1 MGLPVEGWS
10 AADATLRR
18 VSDALFLLAGLAVL
32 TFSADRFVEGAAGV
46 STLMNVP
53 IVVVGAVVIGFGTS
67 APELLV
73 SALASIDGRQDI
85 AIGNIVG
92 SNMANLTLVA
102 GAAAAFATLPIT
114 LRIWQREIRLMLLA
128 VGLLAL
134 VSIDLRI
141 EAWEAVVLLVAAVL
155 AIGQIMRWAAQ
166 DRAQGQD
173 DLSEEVAE
181 YVQDLTLRRAWTL
194 TGLGLL
200 GTLGGAQMLVTGAA
214 GLAATLGVPEAVI
227 GLTIVAVGTSLPELV
242 TAVAAARKDERDL
255 IVGNVVGSNIFNSL
269 PVAGVAGLLDTT
281 PLDGKLTLS
290 LGLMVGVCVL
300 FAIFARRGFQI
311 ERTEGL
317 VLLGAFVAAT
327 VLTF

>member
-1 MGLPVEGWS
+1 M
-10 AADATLRR
+10 
-18 VSDALFLLAGLAVL
+18 SDALFLLAGLAVL

-46 STLMNVP
+46 STLLNVP

-114 LRIWQREIRLMLLA
+114 LRIWQREIRLMLFA

-134 VSIDLRI
+134 VSFDLRI
-141 EAWEAVVLLVAAVL
+141 QNFEAIGLLVAAVVCIGL
-155 AIGQIMRWAAQ
+155 ITWWAIE
-166 DRAQGQD
+166 DRRAGRD
-173 DLSEEVAE
+173 DLSDEVAS
-181 YVQDLTLRRAWTL
+181 YVQDLTMRRAWTL

-214 GLAATLGVPEAVI
+214 GLATTLGVPEAVI

-242 TAVAAARKDERDL
+242 TAVAAARRNERDL

-269 PVAGVAGLLDTT
+269 PVAGIAGLLDTT
-281 PLDGKLTLS
+281 PLDGQLTLS
-290 LGLMVGVCVL
+290 LGLMIGVCIL

>member
-1 MGLPVEGWS
+1 M
-10 AADATLRR
+10 
-18 VSDALFLLAGLAVL
+18 SDALFLLAGLAVL

-46 STLMNVP
+46 STLLNVP

-102 GAAAAFATLPIT
+102 GAAAAFAILPIT
-114 LRIWQREIRLMLLA
+114 LRIWQREIRLMLFA

-134 VSIDLRI
+134 VSFDLRI
-141 EAWEAVVLLVAAVL
+141 QNFEAVGLLVAAVVCIGL
-155 AIGQIMRWAAQ
+155 ITWWAIE
-166 DRAQGQD
+166 DRRAGRD
-173 DLSEEVAE
+173 DLSDEVAS
-181 YVQDLTLRRAWTL
+181 YVQDLTMRRAWTL

-200 GTLGGAQMLVTGAA
+200 GKMGGAQMLVTGAA
-214 GLAATLGVPEAVI
+214 GLATTLGVPEAVI

-242 TAVAAARKDERDL
+242 TAVAAARRDERDL

-269 PVAGVAGLLDTT
+269 PVAGIAGLLDTT
-281 PLDGKLTLS
+281 PLDGQLTLS
-290 LGLMVGVCVL
+290 IGLMIGVCIL

>member
-1 MGLPVEGWS
+1 M
-10 AADATLRR
+10 
-18 VSDALFLLAGLAVL
+18 SDALFLLAGLAVL
-32 TFSADRFVEGAAGV
+32 TFSADRFVEGAAGG
-46 STLMNVP
+46 STLLNVP

-102 GAAAAFATLPIT
+102 GAAAAFAILPIT
-114 LRIWQREIRLMLLA
+114 LRIWQREIRLMLFA

-134 VSIDLRI
+134 VSFDLRI
-141 EAWEAVVLLVAAVL
+141 QNFEAVGLLVAAVVCIGL
-155 AIGQIMRWAAQ
+155 ITWWAIE
-166 DRAQGQD
+166 DRRAGRD
-173 DLSEEVAE
+173 DLSDEVAS
-181 YVQDLTLRRAWTL
+181 YVQDLTMRRAWTL

-214 GLAATLGVPEAVI
+214 GLATTLGVPEAVI

-242 TAVAAARKDERDL
+242 TAVAAARRDERDL

-269 PVAGVAGLLDTT
+269 PVAGIAGLLDTT
-281 PLDGKLTLS
+281 PLDGQLTLS
-290 LGLMVGVCVL
+290 IGLMIGVCIL

>member
-1 MGLPVEGWS
+1 M
-10 AADATLRR
+10 
-18 VSDALFLLAGLAVL
+18 SDALFLLAGLAVL

-46 STLMNVP
+46 STLLNVP

-73 SALASIDGRQDI
+73 SALASVDGRQDI

-102 GAAAAFATLPIT
+102 GAAAAFAILPIT
-114 LRIWQREIRLMLLA
+114 LRIWQREIRLMLFP

-134 VSIDLRI
+134 VSFDLRI
-141 EAWEAVVLLVAAVL
+141 QNFEAVGLLVAAVVCIGL
-155 AIGQIMRWAAQ
+155 ITWWAIE
-166 DRAQGQD
+166 DRRAGRD
-173 DLSEEVAE
+173 DLSDEVAS
-181 YVQDLTLRRAWTL
+181 YVQDLTMRRAWTL

-214 GLAATLGVPEAVI
+214 GLATTLGVPEAVI

-242 TAVAAARKDERDL
+242 TAVAAARRDERDL

-269 PVAGVAGLLDTT
+269 PVAGIAGLLDTT
-281 PLDGKLTLS
+281 PLDGQLTLS
-290 LGLMVGVCVL
+290 LGLMIGVCIL

>member
-1 MGLPVEGWS
+1 M
-10 AADATLRR
+10 
-18 VSDALFLLAGLAVL
+18 SDALFLLAGLAVL

-46 STLMNVP
+46 STLLNVP

-102 GAAAAFATLPIT
+102 GAAAAFAILPIT
-114 LRIWQREIRLMLLA
+114 LRIWQREIRLMLFA

-134 VSIDLRI
+134 VSFDLRI
-141 EAWEAVVLLVAAVL
+141 QNFEAVGLLVAAVVCIGL
-155 AIGQIMRWAAQ
+155 ITLWAIE
-166 DRAQGQD
+166 DRRAGRD
-173 DLSEEVAE
+173 DLSDEVAS
-181 YVQDLTLRRAWTL
+181 YVQDLTMRRAWTL

-214 GLAATLGVPEAVI
+214 GLATTLGVPEAVI

-242 TAVAAARKDERDL
+242 TAVAAARRDERDL

-269 PVAGVAGLLDTT
+269 PVAGIAGLLDTT
-281 PLDGKLTLS
+281 PLDGQLTLS
-290 LGLMVGVCVL
+290 LGLMIGVCIL

>member
-1 MGLPVEGWS
+1 M
-10 AADATLRR
+10 
-18 VSDALFLLAGLAVL
+18 SDALFLLAGLAVL

-46 STLMNVP
+46 STLLNVP

-102 GAAAAFATLPIT
+102 GAAAAFAILPIT
-114 LRIWQREIRLMLLA
+114 LRIWQREIRLMLFA

-134 VSIDLRI
+134 VSFDLRI
-141 EAWEAVVLLVAAVL
+141 QNFEAVGLLVAAVVCIGL
-155 AIGQIMRWAAQ
+155 ITWWAIE
-166 DRAQGQD
+166 DRRAGRD
-173 DLSEEVAE
+173 DLSDEVAS
-181 YVQDLTLRRAWTL
+181 YVQDLTMRRAWTL

-214 GLAATLGVPEAVI
+214 GLATTLGVPEAVI

-242 TAVAAARKDERDL
+242 TAVAAARRDERDL

-269 PVAGVAGLLDTT
+269 PVAGIAGLLDTT
-281 PLDGKLTLS
+281 PLDGQLTLS
-290 LGLMVGVCVL
+290 LGLMIGVCIL

>member
-1 MGLPVEGWS
+1 M
-10 AADATLRR
+10 
-18 VSDALFLLAGLAVL
+18 SDALFLLAGLAVL

-46 STLMNVP
+46 STLLNVP

-73 SALASIDGRQDI
+73 SALASVDGRQDI

-102 GAAAAFATLPIT
+102 GAAAAFAILPIT
-114 LRIWQREIRLMLLA
+114 LRIWQREIRLMLFA

-134 VSIDLRI
+134 VSFDLRI
-141 EAWEAVVLLVAAVL
+141 QNFEAVGLLVAAVVCIGL
-155 AIGQIMRWAAQ
+155 ITWWAIE
-166 DRAQGQD
+166 DRRAGRD
-173 DLSEEVAE
+173 DLSDEVAS
-181 YVQDLTLRRAWTL
+181 YVQDLTMRRAWTL

-214 GLAATLGVPEAVI
+214 GLATTLGVPEAVI

-242 TAVAAARKDERDL
+242 TAVAAARRDERDL

-269 PVAGVAGLLDTT
+269 PVAGIAGLLDTT
-281 PLDGKLTLS
+281 PLDGQLTLS
-290 LGLMVGVCVL
+290 LGLMIGVCIL

>member
-1 MGLPVEGWS
+1 
-10 AADATLRR
+10 
-18 VSDALFLLAGLAVL
+18 
-32 TFSADRFVEGAAGV
+32 
-46 STLMNVP
+46 
-53 IVVVGAVVIGFGTS
+53 GAVVIGFGTR

-102 GAAAAFATLPIT
+102 GAAAAFAILPIT
-114 LRIWQREIRLMLLA
+114 LRIWQREIRLMLFA

-134 VSIDLRI
+134 VSFDLRI
-141 EAWEAVVLLVAAVL
+141 QNFEAVGLLVAAVVCIGL
-155 AIGQIMRWAAQ
+155 ITWWAIE
-166 DRAQGQD
+166 DRRAGRD
-173 DLSEEVAE
+173 DLSDEVAS
-181 YVQDLTLRRAWTL
+181 YVQDLTMRRAWTL

-214 GLAATLGVPEAVI
+214 GLATTLGVPEAVI

-242 TAVAAARKDERDL
+242 TAVAAARRDERDL

-269 PVAGVAGLLDTT
+269 PVAGIAGLLDTT
-281 PLDGKLTLS
+281 PLDGQLTLS
-290 LGLMVGVCVL
+290 LGLMIGVCIL

>member
-1 MGLPVEGWS
+1 M
-10 AADATLRR
+10 
-18 VSDALFLLAGLAVL
+18 SDALFLLAGLAVL

-46 STLMNVP
+46 STLLNVP

-102 GAAAAFATLPIT
+102 GAAAAFAILPIT
-114 LRIWQREIRLMLLA
+114 LRIWQREIRLMLFA

-134 VSIDLRI
+134 VSFDLRI
-141 EAWEAVVLLVAAVL
+141 QNFEAVGLLVAAVVCIGL
-155 AIGQIMRWAAQ
+155 ITWWAIE
-166 DRAQGQD
+166 DRRAGRD
-173 DLSEEVAE
+173 DLSDEVAS
-181 YVQDLTLRRAWTL
+181 YVQDLTMRRAWTL

-214 GLAATLGVPEAVI
+214 GLATTLGVPEAVI

-242 TAVAAARKDERDL
+242 TAVAAARRDERDL

-269 PVAGVAGLLDTT
+269 PVAGIAGLLDTT
-281 PLDGKLTLS
+281 PLDGQLTLS
-290 LGLMVGVCVL
+290 IGLMIGVCIL

>member
-1 MGLPVEGWS
+1 M
-10 AADATLRR
+10 
-18 VSDALFLLAGLAVL
+18 SDALFLLAGLAVL

-46 STLMNVP
+46 STLLNVP

-114 LRIWQREIRLMLLA
+114 LRIWQRENRLMLFA

-134 VSIDLRI
+134 VSFDLRI
-141 EAWEAVVLLVAAVL
+141 QNFEAIGLLVAAVVCIGL
-155 AIGQIMRWAAQ
+155 ITWWAIE
-166 DRAQGQD
+166 DRRAGRD
-173 DLSEEVAE
+173 DLSDEVAS
-181 YVQDLTLRRAWTL
+181 YVQDLTMRRAWTL

-214 GLAATLGVPEAVI
+214 GLATTLGVPEAVI

-242 TAVAAARKDERDL
+242 TAVAAARRNERDL

-269 PVAGVAGLLDTT
+269 PVAGIAGLLDTT
-281 PLDGKLTLS
+281 PLDGQLTLS
-290 LGLMVGVCVL
+290 LGLMIGVCIL

>member
-141 EAWEAVVLLVAAVL
+141 ESWEAVVLLVAAVL

-173 DLSEEVAE
+173 DLSDEVAE
-181 YVQDLTLRRAWTL
+181 YVEGLTLRRAWTL

-281 PLDGKLTLS
+281 PLDGQLTLS

>member
-1 MGLPVEGWS
+1 M
-10 AADATLRR
+10 
-18 VSDALFLLAGLAVL
+18 SDALFLLAGLAVL

-46 STLMNVP
+46 STLLNVP

-102 GAAAAFATLPIT
+102 GAAAAFAILPIT
-114 LRIWQREIRLMLLA
+114 LRIWQREIRLMLFA

-134 VSIDLRI
+134 VSFDLRI
-141 EAWEAVVLLVAAVL
+141 QNFEAIGLLVAAVVCIGL
-155 AIGQIMRWAAQ
+155 ITWWAIE
-166 DRAQGQD
+166 DRRAGRD
-173 DLSEEVAE
+173 DLSDEVAS
-181 YVQDLTLRRAWTL
+181 YVQDLTMRRAWTL

-214 GLAATLGVPEAVI
+214 GLATTLGVPEAVI

-242 TAVAAARKDERDL
+242 TAVAAARRNERDL

-269 PVAGVAGLLDTT
+269 PVAGIAGLLDTT
-281 PLDGKLTLS
+281 PLDGQLTLS
-290 LGLMVGVCVL
+290 LGLMIGVCIL

>member
-1 MGLPVEGWS
+1 M
-10 AADATLRR
+10 
-18 VSDALFLLAGLAVL
+18 SDALFLLAGLAVL

-46 STLMNVP
+46 STLLNVP

-102 GAAAAFATLPIT
+102 GAAAAFAILPIT
-114 LRIWQREIRLMLLA
+114 LRIWQREIRLMLFA

-134 VSIDLRI
+134 VSFDLRI
-141 EAWEAVVLLVAAVL
+141 QNFEAVGLLVAAVVCIGL
-155 AIGQIMRWAAQ
+155 ITWWAIE
-166 DRAQGQD
+166 DRRAGRD
-173 DLSEEVAE
+173 DLSDEVAS
-181 YVQDLTLRRAWTL
+181 YVQDLTMRRAWTV

-214 GLAATLGVPEAVI
+214 GLATTLGVPEAVI

-242 TAVAAARKDERDL
+242 TAVAAARRDERDL

-269 PVAGVAGLLDTT
+269 PVAGIAGLLDTT
-281 PLDGKLTLS
+281 PLDGQLTLS
-290 LGLMVGVCVL
+290 LGLMIGVCIL